1 MNHNNEIVNNAIL
14 RCKQNFL
21 KNLFNFIIVDNLHE
35 AKETVIK
42 KIIPEL
48 GIKSASWGDSLTL
61 METGILEILEN
72 KEGIN
77 FIQTFDDLT
86 PREEIIERR
95 KKALTVDLFLTG
107 SNAITEQGQ
116 IINLDCIGNR
126 IAPIIFGPK
135 HVIIIAGKN
144 KIVPDIPAAMNRIKN
159 YAAPLNAKRHNYRTP
174 CVLTGKCM
182 DCQDKDRICNAWSII
197 EKSRPP
203 GRINIILIKKDLGL

>member
-135 HVIIIAGKN
+135 HVIIIVGKN
-144 KIVPDIPAAMNRIKN
+144 KIVPDISAAMNRIKN

-174 CVLTGKCM
+174 CVFTGKCM
-182 DCQDKDRICNAWSII
+182 DCQDKDRICNAWGII

-203 GRINIILIKKDLGL
+203 GRISIILVNKNLGL